1 MRYRTCPSCNEKSI
15 SLAKL
20 ALFGRPKCTECSK
33 SVGFHWLFA
42 ALYACFLAVFSGFI
56 GLYLVAS
63 NINVI
68 FSFIIIFAV
77 VFVVSTLASVVAPLE
92 TKSKWWAP

>member
-1 MRYRTCPSCNEKSI
+1 MKYRTCPSCSEKSI

-20 ALFGRPKCTECSK
+20 ALFGRPKCTACSK

-42 ALYACFLAVFSGFI
+42 AVYACLLAVLSSFFGV
-56 GLYLVAS
+56 YLVVS

-68 FSFIIIFAV
+68 FSFTIICAV
-77 VFVVSTLASVVAPLE
+77 VFLVSALASFIAPLE